1 MTQDSQPAS
10 HTSTAARLMLWGL
23 LLLMPLSLLSQGTN
37 VQFGKNR
44 VQYHDFTWS
53 FYESDNFITYYYLGG
68 QEIGQFA
75 AQVAEE
81 ELPSIENILD
91 YKINNR
97 IEILVYNDVTDLN
110 MSNIGVGLDYTNIG
124 GTTKIIGNKVFVY
137 YNGNHLDLKRQIRE
151 GIGKVLINNMIFGGS
166 LQEVLQNAVL
176 LNLPEWFVTGLISYI
191 GERWSVAHDNRLKD
205 GILSGKYKK
214 FNKLTGED
222 AILAGHSFWYFVE
235 ERNGKEAIPNL
246 LYLTRINRSLENGF
260 LFVLGYTYKEAIDRW
275 YEFFQQRYDN
285 ESLGRLDWP
294 DDKQVNIK
302 FWDKR
307 YYDNLRLHPDGNQIA
322 FTTNDMGKW
331 RVHLHNIE
339 TGKTKTLAK
348 GGFKTKTLGIDYGY
362 PLLDFDPSGRRLL
375 VFYEKRDVIQMM
387 TYDLEEQKK
396 QVRDLEK
403 FQRIV
408 DFSYTSNP
416 TRIVLSA
423 VNRGQSDIYTMD
435 TRSTTVRPV
444 TNDPFDDL
452 QPTYVSMGAREG
464 IIWSSNR
471 PLPKL
476 NTGKGDSL
484 LPTGHYDLYFLNENG
499 DGINQVINLTQT
511 PDYDEWYASPA
522 DEEQFIFL
530 SPRNGI
536 YNQFAGHIDTTFSHY
551 EYTVFFRDSI
561 RVYRNLDYPVWAAQQ
576 QGIIDSYTVYRE
588 VKDTAFTYPVSNW
601 DRSILEQDINNK
613 RNKQLLLVQNS
624 DEYQFHLQE
633 MPDSL
638 YDGVI
643 PGLTNTGWRQRTITE
658 RRLREIEEMNR
669 PNGEEKEEEPD
680 YFFQSDFED
689 TDTTQ
694 LAFLQKE
701 EEERGFTPS
710 KVRPYRVK
718 FSTDYVLSQVD
729 NTIIM
734 NQYQNFVGYGPVF
747 QPPPLG
753 GLITLSISDLMED
766 YRFTGGFRIPTSF
779 SGSEYF
785 IKYEDMKKRLD
796 KQYLFYR
803 RSDIN
808 AFDFRPFSFNEVTAR
823 QHTNYF
829 EAQLKYPI
837 DILRS
842 IRGRFG
848 YRNYKVNFL
857 ARDDFSLA
865 LPNYVENWLS
875 GTIEYVFDN
884 TYPVML
890 NILNGTRYRVYYE
903 YHKQFDLQIDPG
915 FSFDPSLGTMHIL
928 GFDVRHYQKIHR
940 QITWANRAAG
950 ATSFGSK
957 KMVYYLGG
965 VDNWLMPR
973 FNESVEVNQDNNY
986 AFQTLATNM
995 RGFQQNIRNGNNYL
1009 VFNSELRFPVFAYL
1023 FNTPIRSELIR
1034 NFQLI
1039 GFGDLGTA
1047 WEGPSPFSQENPF
1060 NTEDLERGPVRV
1072 STQYFRNP
1080 IVAGYGFGLRTVLF
1094 GYFIRIDRAWGFDSG
1109 QVRDPLWYFSLSLDF

>member
-1 MTQDSQPAS
+1 MSISLRISRAL
-10 HTSTAARLMLWGL
+10 A
-23 LLLMPLSLLSQGTN
+23 LLMVMLLGVSSLFAQGTN
-37 VQFGKNR
+37 IQFGKNR

-53 FYESDNFITYYYLGG
+53 FYQSDNFITYYYLGG

-75 AQVAEE
+75 AQIAEQ

-110 MSNIGVGLDYTNIG
+110 MSNIGVGLDFVNIG
-124 GTTKIIGNKVFVY
+124 GTTKIIGNKIFVHFT
-137 YNGNHLDLKRQIRE
+137 GNHLDLKRQIRE
-151 GIGKVLINNMIFGGS
+151 GIGQVLLNNMIFGGS

-191 GERWSVAHDNRLKD
+191 GERWSTEHDNRLKD
-205 GILSGKYKK
+205 GILSGKFRK

-222 AILAGHSFWYFVE
+222 ATLAGHSFWYFVE

-275 YEFFQQRYDN
+275 YEFFQNRYT
-285 ESLGRLDWP
+285 EEGLGRMQWADSLQVDI
-294 DDKQVNIK
+294 KQWK
-302 FWDKR
+302 DR
-307 YYDNLRLHPDGNQIA
+307 HYDNLRLHPDGKQLA
-322 FTTNDMGKW
+322 FVTHDMGKW
-331 RVHLHNIE
+331 RVHLHNTE
-339 TGKTKTLAK
+339 TGKTRTLLK
-348 GGFKTKTLGIDYGY
+348 GGFKTRTLGIDHGY
-362 PLLDFDPSGRRLL
+362 PLLDFDPTGRRLL

-387 TYDLEEQKK
+387 TYELEEQKK
-396 QVRDLEK
+396 QTRDLEK

-408 DFSYTSNP
+408 DFNYTSNP
-416 TRIVLSA
+416 TKIVLSA
-423 VNRGQSDIYTMD
+423 INRGQSDIYVMD
-435 TRSTTVRPV
+435 TRSTTVDQI
-444 TNDPFDDL
+444 TKDPFDDL
-452 QPTYVSMGAREG
+452 NPAYISMGEREG

-471 PLPKL
+471 PQPRL
-476 NTGKGDSL
+476 NINGSDSL
-484 LPTGHYDLYFLNENG
+484 LPTGHFDLFFLNENG
-499 DGINQVINLTQT
+499 DGINQVINITQT
-511 PDYDEWYASPA
+511 PYLDEWQPMQV
-522 DEEQFIFL
+522 DEEQFTYL
-530 SPRNGI
+530 SPKNGI

-551 EYTVFFRDSI
+551 EYVVYFRDSI

-576 QGIIDSYTVYRE
+576 DGIIDSFQVFRE
-588 VKDTAFTYPVSNW
+588 VKDTAFTFPTSNW
-601 DRSILEQDINNK
+601 NRGILEQDINRK
-613 RNKQLLLVQNS
+613 RNKELLLVQHN
-624 DEYQFHLQE
+624 DQHQFHLRAL
-633 MPDSL
+633 PDTL
-638 YDGVI
+638 YRGII
-643 PGLTNTGWRQRTITE
+643 PGLTNTGWRQRTLTE
-658 RRLREIEEMNR
+658 QRLREIERLNEIQST
-669 PNGEEKEEEPD
+669 PQEEEPD
-680 YFFQSDFED
+680 FLFQSDFED
-689 TDTTQ
+689 NDTSA
-694 LAFLQKE
+694 LAFLLQDEDEDNFKP
-701 EEERGFTPS
+701 T

-718 FSTDYVLSQVD
+718 FSTDYVLSQID
-729 NTIIM
+729 NSIIM

-785 IKYEDMKKRLD
+785 IKFEDMKKRLD

-803 RSDIN
+803 RSDFGS
-808 AFDFRPFSFNEVTAR
+808 FDFRPFSFQEVNAR

-857 ARDDFSLA
+857 ARDQFSLE
-865 LPNYVENWLS
+865 LPNYVENWIS
-875 GTIEYVFDN
+875 GTIEYVYDD

-890 NILNGTRYRVYYE
+890 NILNGMRYRVYYE
-903 YHKQFDLQIDPG
+903 YHKQFDLQVDPG
-915 FSFDPSLGTMHIL
+915 FSFDPSLGTMHVL
-928 GFDVRHYQKIHR
+928 GFDFRHYQKLHR
-940 QITWANRAAG
+940 QITWANRVAG
-950 ATSFGSK
+950 GTSFGSK
-957 KMVYYLGG
+957 KLIYYLGG

-973 FNESVEVNQDNNY
+973 FNEQVEVNFDNNY

-1009 VFNSELRFPVFAYL
+1009 AINSELRIPVFAYL

-1034 NFQLI
+1034 NFQVI
-1039 GFGDLGTA
+1039 GFGDVGTA

-1060 NTEDLERGPVRV
+1060 NTEELERGPVRV

-1080 IVAGYGFGLRTVLF
+1080 IVAGYGVGLRTVLF
-1094 GYFIRIDRAWGFDSG
+1094 GYFVRVDRAWGFDSG
-1109 QVRDPLWYFSLSLDF
+1109 VVQDPLWYFSFSLDF